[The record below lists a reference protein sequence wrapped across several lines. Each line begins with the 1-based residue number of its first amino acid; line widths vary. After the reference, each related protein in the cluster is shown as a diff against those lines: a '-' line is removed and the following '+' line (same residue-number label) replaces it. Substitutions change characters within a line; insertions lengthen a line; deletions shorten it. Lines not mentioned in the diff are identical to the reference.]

1 MAHGLRGGG
10 VFVGGAGAPGGGG
23 GWRARAGL
31 GAAAVSVSVSRRE
44 TRRGAG
50 LGCRLGFGPVG
61 ALRELLLLFLN
72 NFAEPK
78 KNCRKIN
85 KNPKMPKQ
93 IFTV

>member
-1 MAHGLRGGG
+1 MGSIYEGGAALGEGQGAAATSGTRGGG
-10 VFVGGAGAPGGGG
+10 GL
-23 GWRARAGL
+23 AGL
-31 GAAAVSVSVSRRE
+31 WAAAVSVSVSRRE

-50 LGCRLGFGPVG
+50 LGRRLGFGLVG
-61 ALRELLLLFLN
+61 AREFFLN

-78 KNCRKIN
+78 KNHRKIN